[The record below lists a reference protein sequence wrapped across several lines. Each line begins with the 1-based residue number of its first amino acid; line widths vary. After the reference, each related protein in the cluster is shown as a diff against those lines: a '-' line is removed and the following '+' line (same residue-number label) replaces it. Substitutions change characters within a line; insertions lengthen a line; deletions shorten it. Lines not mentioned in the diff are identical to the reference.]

1 MPGTKRIALGMVG
14 PGLVG
19 GELLRQL
26 EATKD
31 ILKDNG
37 MELTVS
43 AISDLK
49 EGKPWMICRESW
61 ITLEQAQQASYA
73 DGEAGDFGKMA
84 DYLKSISQHAIILD
98 TTAAEPVS
106 NCYASWLKKGVHV
119 VTPNKKVGSGPLG
132 RYEECQA
139 TVKDTGVMWG
149 YEVTVGAGLPIINI
163 LKKDLLQ
170 TGDKVHKIEGIF
182 SGTLSYLFNTF
193 KPGMK
198 FSQVIADANAKGFTE
213 PDPRDDLGGVDVARK
228 VCILARECGMK
239 VEMSDIPIKSL
250 VPDAL
255 KDWKPKEGENM
266 REAFVRE
273 MEKFDDEKTELMKA
287 ADEKGMVLRFVGIV
301 DVKNKKC
308 EVKLEQYPKSHSFA
322 GTQWADNI
330 VAFHTERYVPQ
341 PLVVQGPGAGAAVT
355 AAGLY
360 AEVIKIV
367 DRLP

>member
-1 MPGTKRIALGMVG
+1 MPATKRVALGMVG

-19 GELLRQL
+19 GELLKQL
-26 EATKD
+26 EATRD
-31 ILKDNG
+31 ILKANG
-37 MELTVS
+37 MEVTVS

-49 EGKPWMICRESW
+49 EGKPWMMCRESW
-61 ITLEQAQQASYA
+61 ITLEEAQKASYA
-73 DGEAGDFGKMA
+73 DGEAGDFLKMA
-84 DYLKSISQHAIILD
+84 DYLKSIAPHAIIFD

-106 NCYASWLKKGVHV
+106 NQYAPWLGKGVHV
-119 VTPNKKVGSGPLG
+119 VTPNKKVGSGPMD
-132 RYEECQA
+132 RYNQCQE
-139 TVKDTGVMWG
+139 TVKNTGVIWG

-163 LKKDLLQ
+163 LKKDLIQ

-198 FSQVIADANAKGFTE
+198 FSDVIADANAKGFTE

-239 VEMSDIPIKSL
+239 VELSDIPIKSL

-266 REAFVRE
+266 RDAFVKE
-273 MEKFDDEKTELMKA
+273 MAKFDDEKTSLMKA
-287 ADEKGMVLRFVGIV
+287 ADDKGMILRFVGIV
-301 DVKNKKC
+301 DVANNKC
-308 EVKLEQYPKSHSFA
+308 EVKLQEYPKSHSFA
-322 GTQWADNI
+322 GTAWADNI

-360 AEVIKIV
+360 AELIKIV
-367 DRLP
+367 DRVQ